1 MAGLA
6 LASMWDLPGSRWSL
20 LCQDLKNS
28 RIFGEHLLPL
38 VGLELR
44 WAGVDTQA
52 SLGGNAACRSA
63 ACKGPLLGTFPQA
76 GRAPGKP
83 GFLQTPSERSLPWC
97 ILHLY
102 NKS

>member
-44 WAGVDTQA
+44 WAG
-52 SLGGNAACRSA
+52 G
-63 ACKGPLLGTFPQA
+63 
-76 GRAPGKP
+76 
-83 GFLQTPSERSLPWC
+83 
-97 ILHLY
+97 
-102 NKS
+102 

>member
-1 MAGLA
+1 MNTC
-6 LASMWDLPGSRWSL
+6 SPS
-20 LCQDLKNS
+20 
-28 RIFGEHLLPL
+28 
-38 VGLELR
+38 
-44 WAGVDTQA
+44 WAWNCGGQGVDTQA

-63 ACKGPLLGTFPQA
+63 AGKGPLLGTFPQA